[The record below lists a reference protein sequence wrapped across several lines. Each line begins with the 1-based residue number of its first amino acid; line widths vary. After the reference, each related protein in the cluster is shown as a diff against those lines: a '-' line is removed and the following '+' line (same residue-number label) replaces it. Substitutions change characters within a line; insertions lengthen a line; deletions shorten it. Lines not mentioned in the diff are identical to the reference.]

1 MLNAMPESLQN
12 LSNDFMKIHRESEGL
27 EEMLTATYLRAL
39 ERDIFS
45 QYRPKYEAQQ
55 PDGYLEDYQDYL
67 SITAEDAKTKCWKKM
82 LEKYKGYFK
91 HLHEIQEDNWSNFCF
106 LHEMR
111 DFFLARKMM
120 QQVEKLTHG
129 INDYINS
136 HVVDWMFKK

>member
-1 MLNAMPESLQN
+1 
-12 LSNDFMKIHRESEGL
+12 MKIHRESESL

-39 ERDIFS
+39 DRDIFS

-67 SITAEDAKTKCWKKM
+67 ALSDEAKPAGWKKL

-91 HLHEIQEDNWSNFCF
+91 HRHEIQEDNWSNFCF

-120 QQVEKLTHG
+120 QQADKITHG
-129 INDYINS
+129 INDYMNS
-136 HVVDWMFKK
+136 QVVDWMFKK

>member
-1 MLNAMPESLQN
+1 
-12 LSNDFMKIHRESEGL
+12 MKIHRESESL

-45 QYRPKYEAQQ
+45 QYRPKYDPPQ

-67 SITAEDAKTKCWKKM
+67 ALSADAKPAGWKKL

-120 QQVEKLTHG
+120 QQVEKLTRG
-129 INDYINS
+129 INDYLS
-136 HVVDWMFKK
+136 SQVVDWMFKK